1 VKPQTLTLPD
11 GTKLDVFFKQY
22 EYAPPAWSFQGRRS
36 KARYEFE
43 NYSTLDRFGLPVA
56 GHMACGEERDG
67 LGRLRRAFILTR
79 AGPEA
84 QTLVEFVRWHCP
96 DRATRDKLLQ
106 QLAAAARTM
115 HAGDF
120 FHHDFVWR
128 NILVN
133 RAPEG
138 TPLIDCPRGGVRRW
152 GKHRTGSKTW
162 PHSTS
167 WPLNFA
173 RDPSGCASCSFT
185 WAKPAWT
192 PP

>member
-1 VKPQTLTLPD
+1 MSFSSNTNTRRPRGRSWAGVPRHAASLKITARWTGSACPWP
-11 GTKLDVFFKQY
+11 GTW
-22 EYAPPAWSFQGRRS
+22 PA
-36 KARYEFE
+36 AR
-43 NYSTLDRFGLPVA
+43 NA
-56 GHMACGEERDG
+56 MASAAC
-67 LGRLRRAFILTR
+67 AFILTR

-106 QLAAAARTM
+106 QLAATARTM